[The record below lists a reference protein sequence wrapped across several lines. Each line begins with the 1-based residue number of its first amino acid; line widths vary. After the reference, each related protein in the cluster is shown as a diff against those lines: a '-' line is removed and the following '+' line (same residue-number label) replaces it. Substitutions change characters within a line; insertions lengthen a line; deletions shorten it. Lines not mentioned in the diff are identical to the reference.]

1 MSETHSPAQT
11 VTPLLFR
18 RVLAGVPTGIAVVAA
33 EVDGTIA
40 GISANSFTSVSLD
53 PPLVSVSFAHTSTSW
68 PVLRRAQRW
77 GLSILGEDA
86 HDVLA
91 SLRRPATERFADI
104 DTETSP
110 EGAVF
115 VRGALATLSVELHTE
130 VTAGDHVL
138 TLLRVLD
145 LTRDEEQLPL
155 VFFGGGARRLSP

>member
-18 RVLAGVPTGIAVVAA
+18 SVLAGVPTGIAVVAA
-33 EVDGTIA
+33 EVDGIIT

-68 PVLRRAQRW
+68 PVLRRVRRW
-77 GLSILGEDA
+77 GISILGEDA

-91 SLRRPATERFADI
+91 SLRRPAAERFADI
-104 DTETSP
+104 DTDTSP

-115 VRGALATLSVELHTE
+115 VRGALATLSVELDTE
-130 VTAGDHVL
+130 VDAGDHVL

-145 LTRDEEQLPL
+145 LTRDEEQRPL

>member
-1 MSETHSPAQT
+1 MPEVQSPSQT

-33 EVDGTIA
+33 EVDSIIT

-68 PVLRRAQRW
+68 PVLRRARQW
-77 GLSILGEDA
+77 GISILGEDA
-86 HDVLA
+86 HGVLA
-91 SLRRPATERFADI
+91 SLRRPAAERFSEI

-115 VRGALATLSVELHTE
+115 VRGALATLIVKLETE

-145 LTRDEEQLPL
+145 LSRDEEQRPL
-155 VFFGGGARRLSP
+155 VFFAGGAHRLSP